1 MLERLVK
8 LLEKFGYEYTI
19 KNTDFNTHIIVDCVT
34 LILCDNGI
42 IIKLGDDYSV
52 AINPYEVIDVLDCVV
67 EC

>member
-19 KNTDFNTHIIVDCVT
+19 KETNFNTHIIVDRVT
-34 LILCDNGI
+34 LIICDHGI
-42 IIKLGDDYSV
+42 IVKLEDDYSI
-52 AINPYEVIDVLDCVV
+52 AINPYEVIDLLDCVV